1 MGLFNKKELERIT
14 QLERMLYMKDQETQN
29 NNKLI
34 DELKGKDIQEINNIL
49 RNKENERLK
58 LLENIQELN
67 NQKSLIQQNLFQLN
81 QEIVSKR
88 QEIDILND
96 DVVMAEFG
104 FYKPHYNCLD
114 STSYAT
120 EIKKV
125 RNQQKDMVKS
135 KTALFWS
142 DDWVL
147 DGSKSKGRAMNN
159 DNIKMYLRAY
169 NNECDNLISKVKF
182 NNINKIRERIQKIG
196 VQLDNLNKRNR
207 IYLNYA
213 YYQLK
218 EKELELC
225 YEYERKKQEEKEIL
239 REQREQER
247 EEAKL
252 QAEIKAARMKVNKDI
267 TQFNKALKELLDRS
281 DSLQEDEIAD
291 WKNQINDIRLKIDE
305 KNAELEDIDYREA
318 NAKAGYV
325 YIISNVGAFGE
336 DVFKIGMTRRLE
348 PQDRIDELGS
358 ASVPFKFDVHAII
371 FSEDAPKLES
381 MLHKAFE
388 KNKINLI
395 NQRKEFFKV
404 KIEEIKKVVHE
415 NFDPLVQF
423 KDHAEAEQYRESQK
437 LRELN

>member
-14 QLERMLYMKDQETQN
+14 QLERMLYMKDQEIQN

-34 DELKGKDIQEINNIL
+34 EDLKGKDIQEINAILNI
-49 RNKENERLK
+49 KENERFELLK
-58 LLENIQELN
+58 NIQELN
-67 NQKSLIQQNLFQLN
+67 NQKDLIQKNLFQLN
-81 QEIVSKR
+81 QEIISKK
-88 QEIDILND
+88 QEIDILNN
-96 DVVMAEFG
+96 DVEMAEFG

-114 STSYAT
+114 SASYAN
-120 EIKKV
+120 EIKKI
-125 RNQQKDMVKS
+125 RNQQKDMVKN
-135 KTALFWS
+135 KIALFWS
-142 DDWVL
+142 DDWAL

-159 DNIKMYLRAY
+159 DNMKMYLRAY

-207 IYLNYA
+207 IHLNYA
-213 YYQLK
+213 FYQLK

-252 QAEIKAARMKVNKDI
+252 QAEIKAARAKINKDI

-318 NAKAGYV
+318 NAKAGHV

-358 ASVPFKFDVHAII
+358 ASVPFKFDVHAMI